1 MRRTMKRPIVL
12 LCLVLCIVTALALAR
27 FSPLG
32 AQPQPTPTVAPP
44 AVSHVIV
51 YWGNVNTP
59 FDVNNPL
66 GLAPVL
72 MFTDRADVATYALE
86 QYFKGPSPDIAAAGF
101 FADVDTGA
109 ITDGKVFTLALDNG
123 VATVNIVQPI
133 RFYGDLS
140 EGRMQMAITWT
151 LTQFKTI
158 DSVTILLNG
167 QPLPG
172 LR

>member
-1 MRRTMKRPIVL
+1 MPRTMKRRL
-12 LCLVLCIVTALALAR
+12 LVLALLVVLPAALAFGRSA
-27 FSPLG
+27 PAG
-32 AQPQPTPTVAPP
+32 AQAQPAPT
-44 AVSHVIV
+44 VSHVIV
-51 YWGNVNTP
+51 YWGNMFTP
-59 FDVNNPL
+59 YDPNNL
-66 GLAPVL
+66 FGLAPVL
-72 MFTDRADVATYALE
+72 MFTDRADVATFTLE

-101 FADVDTGA
+101 FPDADTGP
-109 ITDGKVFTLALDNG
+109 ISDGKVFTLAIDNG

-133 RFYGDLS
+133 SFYGDLS
-140 EGRMQMAITWT
+140 EPRMQMAITWM

>member
-1 MRRTMKRPIVL
+1 MLLAL
-12 LCLVLCIVTALALAR
+12 LCLAAPAAGRSSLAR
-27 FSPLG
+27 AQ
-32 AQPQPTPTVAPP
+32 AQPAATVA
-44 AVSHVIV
+44 HVIV

-59 FDVNNPL
+59 NDPNNPF

-72 MFTDRADVATYALE
+72 MFTDRADVATFALE

-101 FADVDTGA
+101 FPDVDTGSVA
-109 ITDGKVFTLALDNG
+109 DGKVFTLALENG
-123 VATVNIVQPI
+123 VATVDIVQPI
-133 RFYGDLS
+133 AFYGDLS
-140 EGRMQMAITWT
+140 EGRMQMAITWM

-158 DSVTILLNG
+158 DSVTVLLNG